1 MLSTKCRQG
10 KVGLLA
16 YPADNR
22 TTMMKIP
29 CKSVFLLLH
38 RIIRFFFSCINALWA
53 RTMANT
59 RCQRRHLIFMVPYR
73 DSFVHL

>member
-10 KVGLLA
+10 KVRLLT

-29 CKSVFLLLH
+29 YKSVFLLLH
-38 RIIRFFFSCINALWA
+38 RIIQFFFLLHQCSLSQEQWPMPGVGDD
-53 RTMANT
+53 T
-59 RCQRRHLIFMVPYR
+59 
-73 DSFVHL
+73 

>member
-10 KVGLLA
+10 KVRLLT

-38 RIIRFFFSCINALWA
+38 RIIRFFSLASMLSGP

>member
-10 KVGLLA
+10 KVGLLT

-53 RTMANT
+53 KNNGQYPVSETT
-59 RCQRRHLIFMVPYR
+59 PDIYSPLP
-73 DSFVHL
+73 